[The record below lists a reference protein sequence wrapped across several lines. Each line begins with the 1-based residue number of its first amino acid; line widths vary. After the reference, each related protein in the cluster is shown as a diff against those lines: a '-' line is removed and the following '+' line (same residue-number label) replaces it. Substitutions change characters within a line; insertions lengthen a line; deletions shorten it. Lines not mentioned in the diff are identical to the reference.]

1 MNILIT
7 GARGFMGKNL
17 RSALTGRCGDAHR
30 LMLLD
35 MPHTEEELLAAAAE
49 QGCALRKARLLDL
62 GDGVVK
68 HGSVPQLRR
77 MLGLDAEG
85 MAKTVEDMLHEEDPT

>member
-1 MNILIT
+1 MNILMT

-35 MPHTEEELLAAAAE
+35 MPHTEEELLAASMTECTGLMPALPQNGAQEASLAALYAM
-49 QGCALRKARLLDL
+49 QRPKR
-62 GDGVVK
+62 
-68 HGSVPQLRR
+68 PRR
-77 MLGLDAEG
+77 RRGKKG
-85 MAKTVEDMLHEEDPT
+85 

>member
-49 QGCALRKARLLDL
+49 ADFVFHLA
-62 GDGVVK
+62 GVNRPTDPADFQK
-68 HGSVPQLRR
+68 GNADFTGSC
-77 MLGLDAEG
+77 
-85 MAKTVEDMLHEEDPT
+85 

>member
-49 QGCALRKARLLDL
+49 ADPVSRAELLGVYLGQGFPCPFGGGAFVVVIPRRTRL
-62 GDGVVK
+62 
-68 HGSVPQLRR
+68 P
-77 MLGLDAEG
+77 
-85 MAKTVEDMLHEEDPT
+85 